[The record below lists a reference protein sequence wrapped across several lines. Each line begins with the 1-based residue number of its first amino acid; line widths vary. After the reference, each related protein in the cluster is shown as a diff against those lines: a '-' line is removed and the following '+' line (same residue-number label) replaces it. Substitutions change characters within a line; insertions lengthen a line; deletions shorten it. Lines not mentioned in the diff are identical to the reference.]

1 VNMPTLA
8 PNGTAALNE
17 REVAAFRAIWSR
29 VGDAVEVAVHGKRQ
43 IVDLVLVA
51 LFAGGHVLIEDVP
64 GTGKTTLAR
73 SLAVALGGVSRR
85 IQFTPDLLPS
95 DVTGTSIYDQAS
107 GDIRFRPGPVFANV
121 VLADEINR
129 AAAKTQSALLEVMEE
144 QTVTV
149 DGTSYQVPAPF
160 LVVATQNPVDLDG
173 TYRLPEAQL
182 DRFLVRTSIGYL
194 GTEEEIG
201 VLRPGAYAGTVA
213 SVPTVTSPE
222 EVAHASGLLRRVHVA
237 DTLLRYARSIGAA
250 TRSDNRLRLGAST
263 RGLRALIRCSQA
275 YAAAQGRFYVIPQDL
290 QHLAEPVLGHRLL
303 LTREA
308 QLAGRRTAEVLAE
321 VLAAVPAPHPGVDR
335 GVERGTERIEHGR

>member
-1 VNMPTLA
+1 VTTMAVATPT
-8 PNGTAALNE
+8 E
-17 REVAAFRAIWSR
+17 QDVAAFRALWSR
-29 VGDAVEVAVHGKRQ
+29 VGDAVEVAVYGKRQ
-43 IVDLVLVA
+43 AVDLILVA

-73 SLAVALGGVSRR
+73 SLASALGGISRR

-95 DVTGTSIYDQAS
+95 DVTGTSVYDPQS
-107 GDIRFRPGPVFANV
+107 GEIRFRPGPVFANV

-149 DGTSYQVPAPF
+149 DGTAYQVPGPF

-182 DRFLVRTSIGYL
+182 DRFLVRTSLGYPNI
-194 GTEEEIG
+194 EEEIS
-201 VLRPGAYAGTVA
+201 VLRPGAHAGEVA
-213 SVPTVTSPE
+213 GVPTVTNPD
-222 EVAHASGLLRRVHVA
+222 EVARTAGMLRRIHVA
-237 DTLLRYARSIGAA
+237 DSLLRYIHAVGSV
-250 TRSDNRLRLGAST
+250 TRSDSRLRLGAST
-263 RGLRALIRCSQA
+263 RGLRALVRCAQA
-275 YAAAQGRFYVIPQDL
+275 YAAAQGRFYVVPADL

-308 QLAGRRTAEVLAE
+308 QLAGVRGADALAE
-321 VLAAVPAPHPGVDR
+321 ALSAVEVPRPSADKR
-335 GVERGTERIEHGR
+335 R